1 MPHISW
7 DITHMIWAISYGPL
21 LDAEYDLM
29 LPIMHFTYWTWP
41 RPFEMNFKKHI
52 ICYISYVTYHMLRTI
67 CTISGNTWYV
77 TYDMWHTLWA
87 VWYLSYDMV
96 HILWT
101 IIWKAFNIMIWY
113 TSWNSPESYIQG
125 KDKVWQP
132 RYYEANHNEKD
143 GLVYTIT
150 PLIWNRHDR
159 GQCHHNFYVTKINYL
174 HYIM

>member
-1 MPHISW
+1 M
-7 DITHMIWAISYGPL
+7 L
-21 LDAEYDLM
+21 L
-29 LPIMHFTYWTWP
+29 IMHFTYWTWP
-41 RPFEMNFKKHI
+41 RPSEMNFKKPDR
-52 ICYISYVTYHMLRTI
+52 TFAMLRTI

-77 TYDMWHTLWA
+77 TYLMGCLICTI
-87 VWYLSYDMV
+87 WYGSYLMDHDLKV
-96 HILWT
+96 T
-101 IIWKAFNIMIWY
+101 FNIMIWY
-113 TSWNSPESYIQG
+113 FSWDSPESYIQG